1 MYDTYIFWHNFSK
14 LYFRCNDLL
23 KTRDDSLSSLS
34 TKLSAIHVLGTMYEK
49 LGRMTGRSF
58 EETIGLLNK
67 SWKNAESSS
76 RAETMLA
83 LGNLVKQFCKNS
95 KLRYLI

>member
-1 MYDTYIFWHNFSK
+1 
-14 LYFRCNDLL
+14 
-23 KTRDDSLSSLS
+23 
-34 TKLSAIHVLGTMYEK
+34 MYEK

-67 SWKNAESSS
+67 GWKNAESSS

-83 LGNLVKQFCKNS
+83 LGIMIFIRGPS
-95 KLRYLI
+95 YIT

>member
-1 MYDTYIFWHNFSK
+1 LWIILGKETLTINYSILNS
-14 LYFRCNDLL
+14 RCNDLL
-23 KTRDDSLSSLS
+23 KNQDNSKGSLS
-34 TKLSAIHVLGTMYEK
+34 TRLSAIRVLGTMYEK

-67 SWKNAESSS
+67 GWKNAESSS

-83 LGNLVKQFCKNS
+83 LGIMIFIRGPS
-95 KLRYLI
+95 YIT

>member
-1 MYDTYIFWHNFSK
+1 
-14 LYFRCNDLL
+14 
-23 KTRDDSLSSLS
+23 
-34 TKLSAIHVLGTMYEK
+34 MYEK

-58 EETIGLLNK
+58 EETISLLNK

-83 LGNLVKQFCKNS
+83 LGNLV
-95 KLRYLI
+95 